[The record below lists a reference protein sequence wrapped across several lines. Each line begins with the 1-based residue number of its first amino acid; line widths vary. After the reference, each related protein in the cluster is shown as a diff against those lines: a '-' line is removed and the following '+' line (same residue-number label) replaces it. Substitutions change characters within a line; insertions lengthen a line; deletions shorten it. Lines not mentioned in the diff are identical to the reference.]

1 MVLKDKSKKYKEL
14 LRTAD
19 NIITLSKTL
28 TNEQYD
34 NVLDALLD
42 AYSIEKNSLD
52 KTIIK
57 SIIIQVILS

>member
-34 NVLDALLD
+34 NILD